1 MPKTSEETKMA
12 SKLDEFD
19 MKAPVADL
27 LYPSVEKHNAMKKRA
42 AALEKLPRAFVD
54 NLELEKVADFI
65 TPHYQYR
72 VMRLFCEVCD
82 DEEVINYRL
91 DILDDFI
98 RLPSLSATIR
108 KVINVMVE
116 NDRKNIYNLT
126 TPDSF
131 SQLDDAISGFDA
143 YIQCMEIM
151 HDFYGKMKDKI
162 HSEGVK
168 KLFAFFEEHYGD
180 KHYIS
185 LKGEIEKLKKALYDR
200 IRSVTVAINL
210 DERLVPVS
218 AGIIELS
225 KERYDI
231 KPSLVDRILYHG
243 AKFNDK
249 AVVKNLRKKYNDSE
263 VSDDKLINTVD
274 KTLFDELSDLTD
286 TFVKMIDKVLAEYQK
301 AGIADMRYIDY
312 QLEYYMGAV
321 AVIEAC
327 EDQGLKMCRPKILPA
342 GERKAVIKDI
352 FDPVYFREA
361 RIYNLDHKEKKSVV
375 TNDITMGGDSEG
387 FYVLTGANNG
397 GKTTFLRA
405 VSQLDS
411 IIRQQASQRRQT
423 FTVENHVQHENVLAD
438 PNRLNQVLMN
448 ILSNAVKYTPQ
459 GGHIRLEVEELTHT
473 EHYAKYRFVVQDDGI
488 GMSEAYQKTLF
499 EPFTREEKSGTNR
512 VQGTG
517 LGMAITKSIVD
528 LMGGTIHVESAPGK
542 GSRFEVVLELP
553 IDAEADKVQTA
564 SALPEEDEAVS
575 PLSGMKFLCAEDNA
589 INAEILEMLLET
601 KGASCTICS
610 NGQEIV
616 DAFASVKPGEYDM
629 ILMDVQMP
637 VMDGLEATRRIRNG
651 ENPLGRIIPI
661 LAMTA
666 NAFLEDM
673 QKSKEAGMDE
683 HLSKPVDIAA
693 LEQTVKRF
701 RVTPP
706 PLKNSGKARF
716 RR

>member
-1 MPKTSEETKMA
+1 MA

-162 HSEGVK
+162 RSEGVK

-185 LKGEIEKLKKALYDR
+185 LKGEIEKLKNALHDR

-274 KTLFDELSDLTD
+274 KTLFAEAYHHPHKLPQNYDYKIVVEDKANVLGKTAELRNSLVAFYNRT
-286 TFVKMIDKVLAEYQK
+286 
-301 AGIADMRYIDY
+301 GISP
-312 QLEYYMGAV
+312 
-321 AVIEAC
+321 AVI
-327 EDQGLKMCRPKILPA
+327 
-342 GERKAVIKDI
+342 
-352 FDPVYFREA
+352 
-361 RIYNLDHKEKKSVV
+361 
-375 TNDITMGGDSEG
+375 
-387 FYVLTGANNG
+387 
-397 GKTTFLRA
+397 
-405 VSQLDS
+405 
-411 IIRQQASQRRQT
+411 
-423 FTVENHVQHENVLAD
+423 TVENSDWQGNYSDLENYAYDLYVNHFADESHWLIVYSTPDGHSSSDGFEDWYWEGMQGNDTDDVLTESVTNSFNDELQKNLTARTRYTVSSAISTSFD
-438 PNRLNQVLMN
+438 DLTPTVMKSKVNWTMLFTSIAILAFVCLHACLMIGIN
-448 ILSNAVKYTPQ
+448 PKARK
-459 GGHIRLEVEELTHT
+459 
-473 EHYAKYRFVVQDDGI
+473 YAKAKPCSDAAQEKACEYCGYTYVVDTCTECPHCG
-488 GMSEAYQKTLF
+488 
-499 EPFTREEKSGTNR
+499 
-512 VQGTG
+512 
-517 LGMAITKSIVD
+517 
-528 LMGGTIHVESAPGK
+528 API
-542 GSRFEVVLELP
+542 P
-553 IDAEADKVQTA
+553 
-564 SALPEEDEAVS
+564 PED
-575 PLSGMKFLCAEDNA
+575 
-589 INAEILEMLLET
+589 
-601 KGASCTICS
+601 
-610 NGQEIV
+610 Q
-616 DAFASVKPGEYDM
+616 PG
-629 ILMDVQMP
+629 
-637 VMDGLEATRRIRNG
+637 
-651 ENPLGRIIPI
+651 
-661 LAMTA
+661 
-666 NAFLEDM
+666 
-673 QKSKEAGMDE
+673 
-683 HLSKPVDIAA
+683 
-693 LEQTVKRF
+693 
-701 RVTPP
+701 
-706 PLKNSGKARF
+706 ARF
-716 RR
+716 T

>member
-1 MPKTSEETKMA
+1 MA

-162 HSEGVK
+162 RSEGVK

-405 VSQLDS
+405 VGLCQIMAQTGLYVP
-411 IIRQQASQRRQT
+411 ASYCEISL
-423 FTVENHVQHENVLAD
+423 VD
-438 PNRLNQVLMN
+438 Y
-448 ILSNAVKYTPQ
+448 IYTQFPQ
-459 GGHIRLEVEELTHT
+459 
-473 EHYAKYRFVVQDDGI
+473 
-488 GMSEAYQKTLF
+488 
-499 EPFTREEKSGTNR
+499 EEKR
-512 VQGTG
+512 VST
-517 LGMAITKSIVD
+517 
-528 LMGGTIHVESAPGK
+528 P
-542 GSRFEVVLELP
+542 
-553 IDAEADKVQTA
+553 
-564 SALPEEDEAVS
+564 AVS
-575 PLSGMKFLCAEDNA
+575 P
-589 INAEILEMLLET
+589 
-601 KGASCTICS
+601 
-610 NGQEIV
+610 Q
-616 DAFASVKPGEYDM
+616 
-629 ILMDVQMP
+629 
-637 VMDGLEATRRIRNG
+637 R
-651 ENPLGRIIPI
+651 
-661 LAMTA
+661 
-666 NAFLEDM
+666 
-673 QKSKEAGMDE
+673 
-683 HLSKPVDIAA
+683 
-693 LEQTVKRF
+693 
-701 RVTPP
+701 
-706 PLKNSGKARF
+706 
-716 RR
+716 

>member
-1 MPKTSEETKMA
+1 MA

-162 HSEGVK
+162 CSEGVK

-249 AVVKNLRKKYNDSE
+249 SVVKNLRKKYNDSE

-286 TFVKMIDKVLAEYQK
+286 TFVKMIDKVPASYCEISLVDYIYTQFPQEEK
-301 AGIADMRYIDY
+301 TGIDTSRFTTEIKEFREISDTITANSLLLMNESIQSTTPR
-312 QLEYYMGAV
+312 ECV
-321 AVIEAC
+321 EVAC
-327 EDQGLKMCRPKILPA
+327 ELLRIFCKMGVRGVFATHLVDIAYKTVELNKDSTLRTKLASIVA
-342 GERKAVIKDI
+342 DADDETGERKYKIVRGMPRDNSFAQTILKQYGIDMETI
-352 FDPVYFREA
+352 
-361 RIYNLDHKEKKSVV
+361 EK
-375 TNDITMGGDSEG
+375 
-387 FYVLTGANNG
+387 
-397 GKTTFLRA
+397 
-405 VSQLDS
+405 
-411 IIRQQASQRRQT
+411 
-423 FTVENHVQHENVLAD
+423 
-438 PNRLNQVLMN
+438 
-448 ILSNAVKYTPQ
+448 
-459 GGHIRLEVEELTHT
+459 
-473 EHYAKYRFVVQDDGI
+473 
-488 GMSEAYQKTLF
+488 
-499 EPFTREEKSGTNR
+499 
-512 VQGTG
+512 
-517 LGMAITKSIVD
+517 
-528 LMGGTIHVESAPGK
+528 
-542 GSRFEVVLELP
+542 
-553 IDAEADKVQTA
+553 
-564 SALPEEDEAVS
+564 
-575 PLSGMKFLCAEDNA
+575 
-589 INAEILEMLLET
+589 
-601 KGASCTICS
+601 
-610 NGQEIV
+610 
-616 DAFASVKPGEYDM
+616 
-629 ILMDVQMP
+629 
-637 VMDGLEATRRIRNG
+637 RIR
-651 ENPLGRIIPI
+651 EN
-661 LAMTA
+661 
-666 NAFLEDM
+666 
-673 QKSKEAGMDE
+673 
-683 HLSKPVDIAA
+683 
-693 LEQTVKRF
+693 
-701 RVTPP
+701 
-706 PLKNSGKARF
+706 KA
-716 RR
+716 

>member
-1 MPKTSEETKMA
+1 
-12 SKLDEFD
+12 
-19 MKAPVADL
+19 
-27 LYPSVEKHNAMKKRA
+27 
-42 AALEKLPRAFVD
+42 
-54 NLELEKVADFI
+54 
-65 TPHYQYR
+65 
-72 VMRLFCEVCD
+72 
-82 DEEVINYRL
+82 
-91 DILDDFI
+91 
-98 RLPSLSATIR
+98 
-108 KVINVMVE
+108 
-116 NDRKNIYNLT
+116 
-126 TPDSF
+126 
-131 SQLDDAISGFDA
+131 
-143 YIQCMEIM
+143 
-151 HDFYGKMKDKI
+151 MKDKI
-162 HSEGVK
+162 RSEGVK

-342 GERKAVIKDI
+342 GERKTVIKDI

-405 VSQLDS
+405 VGLCQ
-411 IIRQQASQRRQT
+411 IMAQ
-423 FTVENHVQHENVLAD
+423 
-438 PNRLNQVLMN
+438 
-448 ILSNAVKYTPQ
+448 
-459 GGHIRLEVEELTHT
+459 
-473 EHYAKYRFVVQDDGI
+473 
-488 GMSEAYQKTLF
+488 
-499 EPFTREEKSGTNR
+499 
-512 VQGTG
+512 TG
-517 LGMAITKSIVD
+517 LYV
-528 LMGGTIHVESAPGK
+528 P
-542 GSRFEVVLELP
+542 
-553 IDAEADKVQTA
+553 A
-564 SALPEEDEAVS
+564 SY
-575 PLSGMKFLCAEDNA
+575 C
-589 INAEILEMLLET
+589 
-601 KGASCTICS
+601 
-610 NGQEIV
+610 
-616 DAFASVKPGEYDM
+616 
-629 ILMDVQMP
+629 
-637 VMDGLEATRRIRNG
+637 
-651 ENPLGRIIPI
+651 
-661 LAMTA
+661 
-666 NAFLEDM
+666 
-673 QKSKEAGMDE
+673 
-683 HLSKPVDIAA
+683 
-693 LEQTVKRF
+693 
-701 RVTPP
+701 
-706 PLKNSGKARF
+706 
-716 RR
+716 

>member
-1 MPKTSEETKMA
+1 MA

-72 VMRLFCEVCD
+72 VMRLFCEVCN

-162 HSEGVK
+162 CSEGVK

-249 AVVKNLRKKYNDSE
+249 AVVKNLRKK
-263 VSDDKLINTVD
+263 
-274 KTLFDELSDLTD
+274 
-286 TFVKMIDKVLAEYQK
+286 
-301 AGIADMRYIDY
+301 
-312 QLEYYMGAV
+312 
-321 AVIEAC
+321 
-327 EDQGLKMCRPKILPA
+327 
-342 GERKAVIKDI
+342 
-352 FDPVYFREA
+352 
-361 RIYNLDHKEKKSVV
+361 
-375 TNDITMGGDSEG
+375 
-387 FYVLTGANNG
+387 
-397 GKTTFLRA
+397 
-405 VSQLDS
+405 
-411 IIRQQASQRRQT
+411 
-423 FTVENHVQHENVLAD
+423 
-438 PNRLNQVLMN
+438 
-448 ILSNAVKYTPQ
+448 
-459 GGHIRLEVEELTHT
+459 
-473 EHYAKYRFVVQDDGI
+473 
-488 GMSEAYQKTLF
+488 
-499 EPFTREEKSGTNR
+499 
-512 VQGTG
+512 
-517 LGMAITKSIVD
+517 
-528 LMGGTIHVESAPGK
+528 
-542 GSRFEVVLELP
+542 
-553 IDAEADKVQTA
+553 
-564 SALPEEDEAVS
+564 
-575 PLSGMKFLCAEDNA
+575 
-589 INAEILEMLLET
+589 
-601 KGASCTICS
+601 
-610 NGQEIV
+610 
-616 DAFASVKPGEYDM
+616 
-629 ILMDVQMP
+629 
-637 VMDGLEATRRIRNG
+637 
-651 ENPLGRIIPI
+651 
-661 LAMTA
+661 
-666 NAFLEDM
+666 
-673 QKSKEAGMDE
+673 
-683 HLSKPVDIAA
+683 
-693 LEQTVKRF
+693 
-701 RVTPP
+701 
-706 PLKNSGKARF
+706 
-716 RR
+716 

>member
-1 MPKTSEETKMA
+1 MA

-19 MKAPVADL
+19 IKAPVADL

-82 DEEVINYRL
+82 DEEVINCRL

-162 HSEGVK
+162 RSEGVK

-321 AVIEAC
+321 AMIECAV
-327 EDQGLKMCRPKILPA
+327 
-342 GERKAVIKDI
+342 RKFFLQV
-352 FDPVYFREA
+352 RE
-361 RIYNLDHKEKKSVV
+361 
-375 TNDITMGGDSEG
+375 
-387 FYVLTGANNG
+387 
-397 GKTTFLRA
+397 
-405 VSQLDS
+405 
-411 IIRQQASQRRQT
+411 
-423 FTVENHVQHENVLAD
+423 
-438 PNRLNQVLMN
+438 
-448 ILSNAVKYTPQ
+448 
-459 GGHIRLEVEELTHT
+459 
-473 EHYAKYRFVVQDDGI
+473 
-488 GMSEAYQKTLF
+488 
-499 EPFTREEKSGTNR
+499 
-512 VQGTG
+512 
-517 LGMAITKSIVD
+517 
-528 LMGGTIHVESAPGK
+528 
-542 GSRFEVVLELP
+542 
-553 IDAEADKVQTA
+553 
-564 SALPEEDEAVS
+564 
-575 PLSGMKFLCAEDNA
+575 
-589 INAEILEMLLET
+589 
-601 KGASCTICS
+601 
-610 NGQEIV
+610 
-616 DAFASVKPGEYDM
+616 KP
-629 ILMDVQMP
+629 
-637 VMDGLEATRRIRNG
+637 
-651 ENPLGRIIPI
+651 
-661 LAMTA
+661 
-666 NAFLEDM
+666 
-673 QKSKEAGMDE
+673 S
-683 HLSKPVDIAA
+683 
-693 LEQTVKRF
+693 
-701 RVTPP
+701 
-706 PLKNSGKARF
+706 
-716 RR
+716 

>member
-1 MPKTSEETKMA
+1 MA

-151 HDFYGKMKDKI
+151 HDFYEKMKDKI
-162 HSEGVK
+162 RSEGVK

-405 VSQLDS
+405 VGLCQIMAQTGLYVP
-411 IIRQQASQRRQT
+411 ASYCEISLVDYIYTQFPQEEKTGIDTSR
-423 FTVENHVQHENVLAD
+423 FTTEIKEFREISDTITAKSL
-438 PNRLNQVLMN
+438 LLMN
-448 ILSNAVKYTPQ
+448 ESIQSTTP
-459 GGHIRLEVEELTHT
+459 RECVEVACELLRIFCKMGVRGVFATH
-473 EHYAKYRFVVQDDGI
+473 
-488 GMSEAYQKTLF
+488 L
-499 EPFTREEKSGTNR
+499 
-512 VQGTG
+512 
-517 LGMAITKSIVD
+517 
-528 LMGGTIHVESAPGK
+528 
-542 GSRFEVVLELP
+542 
-553 IDAEADKVQTA
+553 
-564 SALPEEDEAVS
+564 
-575 PLSGMKFLCAEDNA
+575 
-589 INAEILEMLLET
+589 
-601 KGASCTICS
+601 
-610 NGQEIV
+610 
-616 DAFASVKPGEYDM
+616 
-629 ILMDVQMP
+629 
-637 VMDGLEATRRIRNG
+637 
-651 ENPLGRIIPI
+651 
-661 LAMTA
+661 
-666 NAFLEDM
+666 
-673 QKSKEAGMDE
+673 
-683 HLSKPVDIAA
+683 VDIAYKTVELNKDSTLRTKLA
-693 LEQTVKRF
+693 SIVADADDETGERKYKIVRGMPRDNSFAQTILKQYGIDMETIEKRI
-701 RVTPP
+701 RE
-706 PLKNSGKARF
+706 NKA
-716 RR
+716 

>member
-1 MPKTSEETKMA
+1 
-12 SKLDEFD
+12 
-19 MKAPVADL
+19 
-27 LYPSVEKHNAMKKRA
+27 
-42 AALEKLPRAFVD
+42 
-54 NLELEKVADFI
+54 
-65 TPHYQYR
+65 
-72 VMRLFCEVCD
+72 
-82 DEEVINYRL
+82 
-91 DILDDFI
+91 
-98 RLPSLSATIR
+98 
-108 KVINVMVE
+108 MVE

-162 HSEGVK
+162 RSEGVK

-375 TNDITMGGDSEG
+375 TNDITMGGESEG

-405 VSQLDS
+405 VGLCQIMAQTGLYVP
-411 IIRQQASQRRQT
+411 ASYCEISLVDYIYTQFPQEEKTGIDTSR
-423 FTVENHVQHENVLAD
+423 FTTEIKEFREISDTITANSL
-438 PNRLNQVLMN
+438 LLMN
-448 ILSNAVKYTPQ
+448 ESIQSTTP
-459 GGHIRLEVEELTHT
+459 RECVEVACELLRIFCKMGVRGVFATH
-473 EHYAKYRFVVQDDGI
+473 
-488 GMSEAYQKTLF
+488 L
-499 EPFTREEKSGTNR
+499 
-512 VQGTG
+512 
-517 LGMAITKSIVD
+517 
-528 LMGGTIHVESAPGK
+528 
-542 GSRFEVVLELP
+542 
-553 IDAEADKVQTA
+553 
-564 SALPEEDEAVS
+564 
-575 PLSGMKFLCAEDNA
+575 
-589 INAEILEMLLET
+589 
-601 KGASCTICS
+601 
-610 NGQEIV
+610 
-616 DAFASVKPGEYDM
+616 
-629 ILMDVQMP
+629 
-637 VMDGLEATRRIRNG
+637 
-651 ENPLGRIIPI
+651 
-661 LAMTA
+661 
-666 NAFLEDM
+666 
-673 QKSKEAGMDE
+673 
-683 HLSKPVDIAA
+683 VDIAYKTVELNKDSTLRTKLA
-693 LEQTVKRF
+693 SIVADADDETGERKYKIVRGMPRDNSFAQTILKQYGIDMETIEKRI
-701 RVTPP
+701 RE
-706 PLKNSGKARF
+706 NKA
-716 RR
+716 

>member
-1 MPKTSEETKMA
+1 MA

-42 AALEKLPRAFVD
+42 AALEKLPRAFVN

-151 HDFYGKMKDKI
+151 HDFIYNLTTPDSFSQLDDAISGFDAYIQCMEIMHDFYGKMKDKI
-162 HSEGVK
+162 RSEGVK

-249 AVVKNLRKKYNDSE
+249 AVVKNLRKKYNDCE

-405 VSQLDS
+405 VGLCQIMAQTGLYVP
-411 IIRQQASQRRQT
+411 ASYCEISLVDYIYTQFPQEEKTGIDTSR
-423 FTVENHVQHENVLAD
+423 FTTEIKEFREISDTITANSL
-438 PNRLNQVLMN
+438 LLMN
-448 ILSNAVKYTPQ
+448 ESIQSTTP
-459 GGHIRLEVEELTHT
+459 RECVEVACELLRIFCKMGVRGVFATH
-473 EHYAKYRFVVQDDGI
+473 
-488 GMSEAYQKTLF
+488 L
-499 EPFTREEKSGTNR
+499 
-512 VQGTG
+512 
-517 LGMAITKSIVD
+517 
-528 LMGGTIHVESAPGK
+528 
-542 GSRFEVVLELP
+542 
-553 IDAEADKVQTA
+553 
-564 SALPEEDEAVS
+564 
-575 PLSGMKFLCAEDNA
+575 
-589 INAEILEMLLET
+589 
-601 KGASCTICS
+601 
-610 NGQEIV
+610 
-616 DAFASVKPGEYDM
+616 
-629 ILMDVQMP
+629 
-637 VMDGLEATRRIRNG
+637 
-651 ENPLGRIIPI
+651 
-661 LAMTA
+661 
-666 NAFLEDM
+666 
-673 QKSKEAGMDE
+673 
-683 HLSKPVDIAA
+683 VDIAYKTVELNKDSTLRTKLA
-693 LEQTVKRF
+693 SIVADADDETGERKYKIVRGMPRDNSFAQTILKQYGIDMETIEKRI
-701 RVTPP
+701 RE
-706 PLKNSGKARF
+706 NKA
-716 RR
+716 